1 MILGENVLPIFVGF
15 FLSFIKKLIKIGGK
29 EQKHRVFMRPEPKG
43 YRGVR
48 YKVLAALTV
57 INVIVFGYTQI
68 FNFYFHDFT
77 QIILPS
83 ENFREKG
90 VKNRRLQCQIED
102 NKYLPSDFLAI
113 LTIKIAVLIYSV
125 IPDFVDREFL
135 SV

>member
-1 MILGENVLPIFVGF
+1 
-15 FLSFIKKLIKIGGK
+15 
-29 EQKHRVFMRPEPKG
+29 MRPEPKG

-48 YKVLAALTV
+48 YKVQAVLTV
-57 INVIVFGYTQI
+57 INVIVFEYTQI
-68 FNFYFHDFT
+68 FDFYFHDFT

-83 ENFREKG
+83 ENFREIS
-90 VKNRRLQCQIED
+90 VKNRRLHCKIED